1 MKRYSIRSALLTWL
15 LVPLLS
21 LSWIGAA
28 VTYGLAIVFS
38 DRIYDEFLLNSAD
51 SVLARIDYEGRK
63 VQVDL
68 PAAAQATL
76 RHNDKDKF
84 YYEISASDGTFL
96 SGDAQIPG
104 PTLTGPLD
112 KPQFYS
118 ATISG
123 APVRVVKL
131 TMPLRDPSRFLI
143 IQCAETLNAR
153 HELAKLA
160 LIAIMVLQLLSLL
173 CVIFAVYFGVRQGF
187 RRLQSL
193 QEGISKRHAWD
204 LKPLDTDNAPAEVF
218 SLVETINILLSE
230 LQNHIDAQHRFVAN
244 AAHQLRTPL
253 AGVKTYVDI
262 GLKLA
267 DDERVN
273 GIFVHI
279 NKGAGR
285 MAHLIRQLLIL
296 ARSEQSS
303 IAPRVRER
311 IDLNDIASDA
321 AFELANKSVNR
332 NVDLEFEPSSN
343 SAVILGDQTS
353 LLEMTKNLIDNA
365 ISYTPPGGK
374 VKIAVEINDEIRL
387 TVEDNGVGI
396 PEKERQR
403 VFERFY
409 RIIDGDTDGSGLGLA
424 IVKEIVDAHKGRV
437 AIESGDAGRGTKVV
451 VTFTAISPTHTELS
465 SDISKETKSAA
476 IRR

>member
-1 MKRYSIRSALLTWL
+1 MKRSSIRSALLTWL
-15 LVPLLS
+15 LVPLLA
-21 LSWIGAA
+21 LSWLGAA
-28 VTYGLAIVFS
+28 VTYGLAITLS
-38 DRIYDEFLLNSAD
+38 DRIYDEVLLNSAD
-51 SVLARIDYEGRK
+51 SVLARIDYEGRN

-84 YYEISASDGTFL
+84 YYEISESDGTFL

-104 PTLTGPLD
+104 PTQTGPLD
-112 KPQFYS
+112 QPQFYN

-123 APVRVVKL
+123 VPVRMVKL

-160 LIAIMVLQLLSLL
+160 LIAIMVLQLLSVL
-173 CVIFAVYFGVRQGF
+173 CVILAVYFGVRQGV
-187 RRLQSL
+187 RPLQAI
-193 QEGISKRHAWD
+193 QQGISKRHAWD
-204 LKPLDTDNAPAEVF
+204 LKPLETDHVPVEVF
-218 SLVETINILLSE
+218 SLVETINSLLSE

-267 DDERVN
+267 DDERLN

-303 IAPRVRER
+303 IAPRIRNR

-321 AFELANKSVNR
+321 AFELANKAVNR
-332 NVDLEFEPSSN
+332 NVDMEFEPSSN
-343 SAVILGDQTS
+343 SAVMLGDETS
-353 LLEMTKNLIDNA
+353 LIEMTKNLIDNA

-374 VKIAVEINDEIRL
+374 VKITVEINGEIRL
-387 TVEDNGVGI
+387 TVEDTGVGV
-396 PEKERQR
+396 PEKERLR

-409 RIIDGDTDGSGLGLA
+409 RILDGDTEGSGLGLA
-424 IVKEIVDAHKGRV
+424 IVKEIVEAHKGRV
-437 AIESGDAGRGTKVV
+437 KIESTDTGRGTKVI
-451 VTFTAISPTHTELS
+451 VTFNAISSARSELS
-465 SDISKETKSAA
+465 SEAAETKPAA
-476 IRR
+476 SKH

>member
-1 MKRYSIRSALLTWL
+1 MKRSSIRSALLTWL
-15 LVPLLS
+15 LVPLLT
-21 LSWIGAA
+21 LSWLGAA
-28 VTYGLAIVFS
+28 VTYGLAITLS
-38 DRIYDEFLLNSAD
+38 DRIYDEVLLNSAD
-51 SVLARIDYEGRK
+51 SVLARIDYESRN

-84 YYEISASDGTFL
+84 YYEISESDGTFL

-112 KPQFYS
+112 QPQFYN
-118 ATISG
+118 AAISG

-160 LIAIMVLQLLSLL
+160 LIAIMVLQFLSLL
-173 CVIFAVYFGVRQGF
+173 CVILAVYFGVRQGV
-187 RRLQSL
+187 RPLQAIQQGL
-193 QEGISKRHAWD
+193 SKRHAWD
-204 LKPLDTDNAPAEVF
+204 LKPLETDHVPVEVF
-218 SLVETINILLSE
+218 SLVETINSLLSE

-267 DDERVN
+267 DDERLN

-303 IAPRVRER
+303 IAPRIRER

-321 AFELANKSVNR
+321 AFELANKAVNR
-332 NVDLEFEPSSN
+332 NVDMEFEPSSN
-343 SAVILGDQTS
+343 SAVMLGDQTS

-374 VKIAVEINDEIRL
+374 VKVTVEMNGEIRL
-387 TVEDNGVGI
+387 TVEDTGVGI
-396 PEKERQR
+396 PEKERLR

-409 RIIDGDTDGSGLGLA
+409 RILDGDTEGSGLGLA
-424 IVKEIVDAHKGRV
+424 IVKEIVEAHKGRV
-437 AIESGDAGRGTKVV
+437 KIESTDTGRGTKVIV
-451 VTFTAISPTHTELS
+451 MFNAISSARSELS
-465 SDISKETKSAA
+465 SETAEVKPAASKH
-476 IRR
+476 